1 MLLHADIQE
10 VIGSAIAILLLSRGA
25 IPIWAGVLITALDAF
40 LLLFL
45 ERFGVSVGETRKQVW
60 LALCLAVL
68 RGSGLKGASQR
79 AA

>member
-1 MLLHADIQE
+1 MPSHADIQE

-45 ERFGVSVGETRKQVW
+45 ERFGVSVGETRKRVW
-60 LALCLAVL
+60 LALRLTVL

-79 AA
+79 AV